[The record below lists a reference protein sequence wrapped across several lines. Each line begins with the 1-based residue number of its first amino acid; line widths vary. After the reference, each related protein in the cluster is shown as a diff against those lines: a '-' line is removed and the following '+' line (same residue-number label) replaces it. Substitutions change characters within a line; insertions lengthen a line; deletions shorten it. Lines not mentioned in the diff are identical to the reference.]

1 MFIHSLSIHNPQV
14 VWIKFR
20 PENPSTAA
28 PIESFASLFKGCG
41 FSGQRPESHS
51 AECEI
56 LF

>member
-1 MFIHSLSIHNPQV
+1 MFIHSLSIHNPQA

-20 PENPSTAA
+20 PENPAAAA